1 MKRLLL
7 SFAFFLLLTI
17 NSVAQK
23 ADVAIGKA
31 TYELIHIRDTTN
43 RSKPYKE
50 TMALILGRNASA
62 CRSITKQQ
70 QEEMLANQ
78 IANQLKSA
86 TDPNHLNLTITG
98 GGAVTSEEYY
108 QYTNDKKLYTEEQ
121 IVNYYLVEEPLP
133 VIKWEIQKDT
143 LSIGALHCQKAT
155 AHFKGRDY
163 EAWFC
168 TDLPFHAGP
177 WKLNGLPGLIIEAWD
192 TKKEVIFKFDSFEDI
207 SNLNQ
212 PILPPSDDIKT
223 TPQDLARL
231 KEARA
236 KDPAG
241 FNKASHGGNTG
252 KRKGSGTPMDSVDP
266 SKISS
271 IHVVKS
277 ADGNTRVNNN
287 PIELPEKK

>member
-7 SFAFFLLLTI
+7 SFAFLLLLTI

-31 TYELIHIRDTTN
+31 TYEFIHVRDTAN
-43 RSKPYKE
+43 RDKPYKE

-62 CRSITKQQ
+62 YRSITKQQ

-78 IANQLKSA
+78 IANQVKSA

-98 GGAVTSEEYY
+98 SGVVSSEEYY

-133 VIKWEIQKDT
+133 VIKWIILKDT

-155 AHFKGRDY
+155 GHFKGRDY

-192 TKKEVIFKFDSFEDI
+192 TKKEVIFKFNSFEDI

-212 PILPPSDDIKT
+212 TISPPVDDIKT

-241 FNKASHGGNTG
+241 FNKASRGGSTG
-252 KRKGSGTPMDSVDP
+252 KRRGIATAMDNIDP

-271 IHVVKS
+271 INVVKATDS
-277 ADGNTRVNNN
+277 NSKVNNN